1 MNLKGKNLISISDY
15 SKEEY
20 LEILRLAEE
29 FEKNPK
35 QEILRDKVVASIFFE
50 PSTRTRL
57 SFESAASMLGAKVIG
72 FSNPSATSQSKGES
86 LHDTIKMLSSYVD
99 IIVMRHSIEGAARY
113 AAEVA
118 SVPFINAG
126 DGANQHPTQ
135 CMLDLYS
142 ILKTQGKLENLNITL
157 VGDLKYGRTVHSL
170 VQAMCNFNATFH
182 LVSPN
187 ELKLPSSVK
196 MHIKDANLKYEQYTK
211 LEDVIPFSDIIYM
224 TTSED
229 RYCFIGSPD
238 EIKEEISNLNQAN
251 LLTENCSGSEI
262 KVCFNN
268 QDCDINVNYNLG
280 RVEKNNEFMY
290 FDDGDTALMY
300 AGIFSDKSVYEC
312 QLRRLMLRV
321 KELSLLYIDKET
333 ISTKRGCVEN
343 NLAGDLGTLSSLAE
357 SLKNSDELELV
368 KIRAEDIDEKNDARR
383 CLLW

>member
-15 SKEEY
+15 TKEEY

-29 FEKNPK
+29 FEQNPK
-35 QEILRDKVVASIFFE
+35 QEILKDKVVASIFFE

-72 FSNPSATSQSKGES
+72 FANPSATSQSKGES
-86 LHDTIKMLSSYVD
+86 LHDTIKMMSSYVD

-118 SVPFINAG
+118 TVPFINAG

-142 ILKTQGKLENLNITL
+142 ILKTQGTLENLNITL

-182 LVSPN
+182 LVSPT

-196 MHIKDANLKYEQYTK
+196 MHIKEANLKYEQYTN

-224 TTSED
+224 TRIQRERFSDPLEYEKVKDSYILDAAMLRGCKETM
-229 RYCFIGSPD
+229 RILHPLPRVN
-238 EIKEEISNLNQAN
+238 EIATDVDTTPYAYYFQQARN
-251 LLTENCSGSEI
+251 G
-262 KVCFNN
+262 VYVR
-268 QDCDINVNYNLG
+268 Q
-280 RVEKNNEFMY
+280 
-290 FDDGDTALMY
+290 ALM
-300 AGIFSDKSVYEC
+300 AAILG
-312 QLRRLMLRV
+312 V
-321 KELSLLYIDKET
+321 K
-333 ISTKRGCVEN
+333 
-343 NLAGDLGTLSSLAE
+343 
-357 SLKNSDELELV
+357 
-368 KIRAEDIDEKNDARR
+368 
-383 CLLW
+383 